1 MAAEPCSAAIFLG
14 AISEGLCRE
23 ATEGIS
29 ELPAGT
35 WNLYQIGSSVFSIIL
50 PCLQIVHSRRPILA
64 QKPRCPTENARI
76 REHLRVVRMRNL
88 GFLAGERLS
97 TCNNLPSR
105 GSIRGIPRF
114 SCQNLVFA
122 VYFLREEA
130 RYLSNIRRIPKNP
143 GLPDCEPAHLP
154 VYSTARTPQSS
165 KENEAQILN

>member
-50 PCLQIVHSRRPILA
+50 PCLQIVHSRRSILA
-64 QKPRCPTENARI
+64 QKPRCPTGNARI
-76 REHLRVVRMRNL
+76 KERLRVARERDL

-114 SCQNLVFA
+114 SCQNLVFV
-122 VYFLREEA
+122 VYFLREEQGSY
-130 RYLSNIRRIPKNP
+130 RISGGYRSIRAYW
-143 GLPDCEPAHLP
+143 PAAASVLAQCHSFRLAC
-154 VYSTARTPQSS
+154 VSFFSS
-165 KENEAQILN
+165 R

>member
-88 GFLAGERLS
+88 GFLAGKRLS
-97 TCNNLPSR
+97 TCNNIPRR
-105 GSIRGIPRF
+105 GSIRGIPWF

-122 VYFLREEA
+122 VYFLQEET
-130 RYLSNIRRIPKNP
+130 RYLSNIGRIPKHP
-143 GLPDCEPAHLP
+143 SLLACC
-154 VYSTARTPQSS
+154 S
-165 KENEAQILN
+165 KRFGAMSFVSVSLR

>member
-50 PCLQIVHSRRPILA
+50 PCLQIVHSRRQILA

-76 REHLRVVRMRNL
+76 REHLRVARMRDL

-105 GSIRGIPRF
+105 GSLRGIPRF
-114 SCQNLVFA
+114 SCQNLGFA
-122 VYFLREEA
+122 VYFLREET
-130 RYLSNIRRIPKNP
+130 RYLSSIWQIPKNHSQLACCSKCF
-143 GLPDCEPAHLP
+143 GAMSF
-154 VYSTARTPQSS
+154 VSVSS
-165 KENEAQILN
+165 R

>member
-64 QKPRCPTENARI
+64 QKPRCPTDNARI

-114 SCQNLVFA
+114 SCQNLVFV

-130 RYLSNIRRIPKNP
+130 RYLSNIRRIPKH
-143 GLPDCEPAHLP
+143 PDLLACC
-154 VYSTARTPQSS
+154 S
-165 KENEAQILN
+165 KRFGAMSFVSVSLR